1 MRGLTSRETVIT
13 TATLIFEC
21 RVADFHS
28 LLLRPKHAME
38 VSFFPFT
45 YGQGVALSAT
55 ETFNLS
61 WQDFRPD
68 RSEQPAVLQVYAA
81 VAAST
86 GTVDVAGLTR

>member
-1 MRGLTSRETVIT
+1 MRGLSSRETVTT

-28 LLLRPKHAME
+28 LLLRPRHAME

-45 YGQGVALSAT
+45 YGQGVTLAAS
-55 ETFNLS
+55 ETFNLT

-68 RSEQPAVLQVYAA
+68 REEQPAVIQMYAA

-86 GTVDVAGLTR
+86 GTVDVAGITR